1 MDRNYMESELKKTT
15 SYLAKL
21 VHEGNYI
28 RGNPVIMKRVCG
40 NPRCRCAVEGKKH
53 ASLYLCRKQDGKTSM
68 TYVPKR
74 LEDDVQKKIANYH
87 KIKNLLERVSG
98 LNYGQLKLNKERKDV

>member
-1 MDRNYMESELKKTT
+1 MNRNYMKSQLKKTT
-15 SYLAKL
+15 SHLARL

-68 TYVPKR
+68 TYIPAR
-74 LEDDVQKKIANYH
+74 LEEEIQKKIANYH
-87 KIKNLLERVSG
+87 KIKELLEKVSD
-98 LNYGQLKLNKERKDV
+98 LNYEQLKLNKEQRHV